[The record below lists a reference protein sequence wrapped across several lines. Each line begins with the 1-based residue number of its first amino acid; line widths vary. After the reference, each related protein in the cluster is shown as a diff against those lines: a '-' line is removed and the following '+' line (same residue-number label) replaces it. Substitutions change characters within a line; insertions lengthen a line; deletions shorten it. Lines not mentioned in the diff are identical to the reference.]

1 MPYTS
6 LKLGSATESR
16 ESLDVSLRKVEEMI
30 VELYATTSEG
40 DFSSISQ
47 NIVPDSV
54 APRTLGTQAN
64 PWQEIYVVS
73 LDGGT
78 ASSTYE

>member
-1 MPYTS
+1 MAYTP

-16 ESLDVSLRKVEEMI
+16 ESLDISLRKVEEMI

-47 NIVPDSV
+47 NIVPDGET
-54 APRTLGTQAN
+54 PRTLGTPQN

>member
-1 MPYTS
+1 MAYQP
-6 LKLGSATESR
+6 LKLGTPTESA
-16 ESLDVSLRKVEEMI
+16 EAMSASLKKVDNMI
-30 VELYATTSEG
+30 EELYATTSEG

-47 NIVPDSV
+47 NIVPDGE
-54 APRTLGTQAN
+54 APRTLGSPTN

-78 ASSTYE
+78 ATSTYE

>member
-1 MPYTS
+1 MAYNP
-6 LKLGSATESR
+6 LKLGSATQSR
-16 ESLDVSLRKVEEMI
+16 EAIDVSLSKIERMI

-40 DFSSISQ
+40 DFSNISQ
-47 NIVPDSV
+47 NIVPDGQ

>member
-1 MPYTS
+1 MSYTP
-6 LKLGSATESR
+6 LKLGSATQSR
-16 ESLDVSLRKVEEMI
+16 EAIDVSLRKVEEMI
-30 VELYATTSEG
+30 VDLYATTSEG

-47 NIVPDSV
+47 NIVPDGE
-54 APRTLGTQAN
+54 APRTLGSPTN

>member
-1 MPYTS
+1 MSYTP
-6 LKLGSATESR
+6 LKLGSATESK
-16 ESLDVSLRKVEEMI
+16 EAIDVSLRKVEQMI

-47 NIVPDSV
+47 NIVPDGE
-54 APRTLGTQAN
+54 APRTLGTPAN

>member
-1 MPYTS
+1 MSYTP

-16 ESLDVSLRKVEEMI
+16 EAIDVSLSKVEKMI

-40 DFSSISQ
+40 DFSAISQ
-47 NIVPDSV
+47 NVVPDGV
-54 APRTLGTQAN
+54 APRTLGTPAK

-73 LDGGT
+73 LDGGS

>member
-1 MPYTS
+1 MAYIP

-16 ESLDVSLRKVEEMI
+16 ESLDVSLSKVEQMI

-47 NIVPDSV
+47 NIVPDSET
-54 APRTLGTQAN
+54 PRTLGTPQN

-78 ASSTYE
+78 ASSTY

>member
-1 MPYTS
+1 MAYTP

-16 ESLDVSLRKVEEMI
+16 ESLDVSLSKVEQMI

-40 DFSSISQ
+40 DFSNISQ

>member
-1 MPYTS
+1 MSYRP
-6 LKLGSATESR
+6 LKLGSATESK
-16 ESLDVSLRKVEEMI
+16 EAIDVSLRKVEEMI

-47 NIVPDSV
+47 NVVPDGA
-54 APRTLGTQAN
+54 APRSLGSPQN

-78 ASSTYE
+78 ASSTY

>member
-1 MPYTS
+1 MAHTP
-6 LKLGSATESR
+6 LKLGSSTESR
-16 ESLDVSLRKVEEMI
+16 EAIDVSLRKVAEML

-40 DFSSISQ
+40 DFSAISQ
-47 NIVPDSV
+47 NVVPDSV

>member
-1 MPYTS
+1 MSYRP
-6 LKLGSATESR
+6 LKLGSATESK
-16 ESLDVSLRKVEEMI
+16 EAIDVSLRKVEEMI
-30 VELYATTSEG
+30 VELYSTTSEG

-47 NIVPDSV
+47 NVVPDGA
-54 APRTLGTQAN
+54 APRSLGSPQN

-78 ASSTYE
+78 ASSTY

>member
-1 MPYTS
+1 MAYTP

-16 ESLDVSLRKVEEMI
+16 ESLDVSLSKVEQMI
-30 VELYATTSEG
+30 VELYSTTSEG
-40 DFSSISQ
+40 DFSSVSQ
-47 NIVPDSV
+47 NIVPDNV

>member
-1 MPYTS
+1 MSYTP

-16 ESLDVSLRKVEEMI
+16 EAIDVSLSKVEQMI
-30 VELYATTSEG
+30 VELYSNTGTG
-40 DFSSISQ
+40 DLSAISQ
-47 NIVPDSV
+47 NIVPDGT
-54 APRTLGTQAN
+54 APRTLGTQSN

-73 LDGGT
+73 LDGGS

>member
-1 MPYTS
+1 MAYTP

-16 ESLDVSLRKVEEMI
+16 ESLDVSLSKVEQMI

-54 APRTLGTQAN
+54 APRTLGSPQN

>member
-1 MPYTS
+1 MAHTP

-16 ESLDVSLRKVEEMI
+16 EAIDVSLRKVEEML

-47 NIVPDSV
+47 NIVPDGET
-54 APRTLGTQAN
+54 PRTLGTPQK
-64 PWQEIYVVS
+64 PWREIYVVS

>member
-1 MPYTS
+1 MAYQP
-6 LKLGSATESR
+6 LKLGTPTESA
-16 ESLDVSLRKVEEMI
+16 EALSASLKKVDNMI
-30 VELYATTSEG
+30 SELYTTTTEG

-47 NIVPDSV
+47 NIVPDGA
-54 APRTLGTQAN
+54 APRSLGSPEN
-64 PWQEIYVVS
+64 PWQEIYVVT

>member
-1 MPYTS
+1 MAYTQ
-6 LKLGSATESR
+6 LKLGSATQSR
-16 ESLDVSLRKVEEMI
+16 EAIDVSLSKIEQMI

-47 NIVPDSV
+47 NIVPDGV
-54 APRTLGTQAN
+54 APRTLGTPQN

>member
-1 MPYTS
+1 MAYTP

-16 ESLDVSLRKVEEMI
+16 ESLDISLRKVEQMI

-40 DFSSISQ
+40 DFSAISQ

>member
-1 MPYTS
+1 MAHTP
-6 LKLGSATESR
+6 LQLGNNTTSR
-16 ESLDVSLRKVEEMI
+16 ESYDSILRKIDAMI

-40 DFSSISQ
+40 DFSNISQ
-47 NIVPDSV
+47 NIVPDGV
-54 APRTLGTQAN
+54 APRTLGSPVN